1 MKKRFAAAAGSGSG
15 FRRSLG
21 ALALMLSCGVFAAFS
36 ALPVPA
42 LAGPPPGMHHPGP
55 GFGGPGHRP
64 GFRPGPPPPP
74 PRYHRGWHPRPWYRS
89 CDCYGPTIP
98 VDTIL
103 GAELY
108 RSSTPRYV
116 EVPVQTV
123 PVTPSTSYAA
133 AAPAASGAAGSGSYP
148 WYWCSSEQGYF
159 PTVRSCPLGWE
170 TVMGTSSTTPPAP
183 PAP

>member
-64 GFRPGPPPPP
+64 GALAASAPAE
-74 PRYHRGWHPRPWYRS
+74 
-89 CDCYGPTIP
+89 IP
-98 VDTIL
+98 SRLAPSSLVPQLGFL
-103 GAELY
+103 GADDY
-108 RSSTPRYV
+108 GRHDPRRRAL
-116 EVPVQTV
+116 
-123 PVTPSTSYAA
+123 SLLDAA
-133 AAPAASGAAGSGSYP
+133 L
-148 WYWCSSEQGYF
+148 C
-159 PTVRSCPLGWE
+159 
-170 TVMGTSSTTPPAP
+170 
-183 PAP
+183 

>member
-36 ALPVPA
+36 ALPSPA

-74 PRYHRGWHPRPWYRS
+74 PRSRRQRATCSWRMRSRPRS
-89 CDCYGPTIP
+89 KKG
-98 VDTIL
+98 
-103 GAELY
+103 
-108 RSSTPRYV
+108 
-116 EVPVQTV
+116 
-123 PVTPSTSYAA
+123 
-133 AAPAASGAAGSGSYP
+133 GSG
-148 WYWCSSEQGYF
+148 
-159 PTVRSCPLGWE
+159 
-170 TVMGTSSTTPPAP
+170 GTCV
-183 PAP
+183 

>member
-21 ALALMLSCGVFAAFS
+21 ALALMLTCGVFAAFS
-36 ALPVPA
+36 ALPSPA

-89 CDCYGPTIP
+89 WGFWAPTITVGTLFRSIAP
-98 VDTIL
+98 RRRAMLRSRCRRFPSRRARPMRPRLPRHRALPDPAAIRGIGARANKDTS
-103 GAELY
+103 
-108 RSSTPRYV
+108 RPF
-116 EVPVQTV
+116 
-123 PVTPSTSYAA
+123 
-133 AAPAASGAAGSGSYP
+133 APARSAGRP
-148 WYWCSSEQGYF
+148 
-159 PTVRSCPLGWE
+159 
-170 TVMGTSSTTPPAP
+170 
-183 PAP
+183 